1 MLYTV
6 GEMARFLNVSA
17 STLRYYDKEGLLPF
31 VERSNSG
38 IRMFSDKDYE
48 WLKIIECLKKSGL
61 SIKEIRS
68 YIDMTKRG
76 DDSLEERLQLF
87 EERKK
92 DVERQM
98 KELQETLDLLKYK
111 CWYYEMA
118 IQDQSEERV
127 RSLSAEEL
135 PEEYKKI
142 KNHIQSMSKKYQAN
156 MI

>member
-98 KELQETLDLLKYK
+98 RELQETLDLLKYK

-118 IQDQSEERV
+118 IQYQSE
-127 RSLSAEEL
+127 
-135 PEEYKKI
+135 
-142 KNHIQSMSKKYQAN
+142 
-156 MI
+156 

>member
-6 GEMARFLNVSA
+6 GEMARFLNVST

-98 KELQETLDLLKYK
+98 RELQETLDLLKYK

-127 RSLSAEEL
+127 RSLSVEEL

-142 KNHIQSMSKKYQAN
+142 KNHIQSM
-156 MI
+156 

>member
-1 MLYTV
+1 
-6 GEMARFLNVSA
+6 
-17 STLRYYDKEGLLPF
+17 
-31 VERSNSG
+31 
-38 IRMFSDKDYE
+38 MFSDKDYE
-48 WLKIIECLKKSGL
+48 CLKIIECLKKSGL

-142 KNHIQSMSKKYQAN
+142 KNHIQSM
-156 MI
+156 

>member
-135 PEEYKKI
+135 PEEYKNI
-142 KNHIQSMSKKYQAN
+142 KNHIQSV
-156 MI
+156 

>member
-98 KELQETLDLLKYK
+98 RELQETLDLLKYK

-127 RSLSAEEL
+127 CSLSVEEL

-142 KNHIQSMSKKYQAN
+142 KNHIQSV
-156 MI
+156 

>member
-142 KNHIQSMSKKYQAN
+142 KKHIQSM
-156 MI
+156 

>member
-6 GEMARFLNVSA
+6 GEIAKVFNVSA

-68 YIDMTKRG
+68 YIDMIKRG

-98 KELQETLDLLKYK
+98 EELQKTLDLLNYK
-111 CWYYEMA
+111 CWYYETA
-118 IQDQSEERV
+118 IQDQSEDRV
-127 RSLSAEEL
+127 RSLSIEEL
-135 PEEYKKI
+135 PEEYRNI
-142 KNHIQSMSKKYQAN
+142 KNRIQSV
-156 MI
+156 

>member
-1 MLYTV
+1 MRN
-6 GEMARFLNVSA
+6 GSFLNVSA

-98 KELQETLDLLKYK
+98 KELQEALDLLKYK

-142 KNHIQSMSKKYQAN
+142 KNHIQSV
-156 MI
+156 

>member
-17 STLRYYDKEGLLPF
+17 STLRYSDKEGLLPF

-98 KELQETLDLLKYK
+98 RELQETLDLLKYK

-127 RSLSAEEL
+127 RSLSVEEL

-142 KNHIQSMSKKYQAN
+142 KNHIQSM
-156 MI
+156 

>member
-98 KELQETLDLLKYK
+98 RELQETLDLLKYK

-142 KNHIQSMSKKYQAN
+142 KNHIQSM
-156 MI
+156 

>member
-111 CWYYEMA
+111 CWYYETA
-118 IQDQSEERV
+118 IQDQTEERV

-142 KNHIQSMSKKYQAN
+142 KNHIQSM
-156 MI
+156 

>member
-76 DDSLEERLQLF
+76 NDSLEERLQLF

-142 KNHIQSMSKKYQAN
+142 KNHIQSV
-156 MI
+156 

>member
-98 KELQETLDLLKYK
+98 KGLQESLDLLKYK

-118 IQDQSEERV
+118 IKDQSEERV

-142 KNHIQSMSKKYQAN
+142 KKHIQSM
-156 MI
+156 